1 METYKVMEKEAEI
14 KKTDDNSSDDAPIPH
29 KRIEMLKK
37 ILKCH
42 RAAIDFDKAFITR
55 AVYSKD
61 FDIKKDLLDKET
73 KPTVTVRVK
82 PEDRKMP
89 AKAKKN

>member
-1 METYKVMEKEAEI
+1 
-14 KKTDDNSSDDAPIPH
+14 
-29 KRIEMLKK
+29 MLKK

-42 RAAIDFDKAFITR
+42 CAAIDFDKAFIMK

-61 FDIKKDLLDKET
+61 FDIKKDLLDKEA